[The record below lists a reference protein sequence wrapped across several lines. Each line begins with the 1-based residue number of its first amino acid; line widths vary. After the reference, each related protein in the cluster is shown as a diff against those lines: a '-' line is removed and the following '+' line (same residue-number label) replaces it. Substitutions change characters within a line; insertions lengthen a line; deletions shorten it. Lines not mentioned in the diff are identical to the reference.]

1 MIYKLKIIILLLA
14 IQTACQSQT
23 KKKMNVEDK
32 TYSSPLAKQLAF
44 KEDMLIPYK
53 VGDKFGYCDQDLNIV
68 IKPQWTFAYPFVN
81 GYARVMD
88 PLTPA
93 EGSTEIMAM
102 INRKG
107 EIVSKKP
114 YQWIGE
120 MMDHGH
126 CIVQLPGQWDG
137 VMDHEGKEV
146 IPSQYKYID
155 YFEDMEMYA
164 VSHNN
169 KYGLFDQD
177 GKQLLPFEFDEI
189 TKLSGQDVFGVIKE
203 GKHGYLD
210 KKLAWIVPP
219 KYDYNESLKLETGL
233 FYTNDLGKK
242 RVLNLKGEV
251 LFDATKYKSAKIATA
266 NSIRVGK
273 KVEGIKDTQFT
284 LFDIKSGE
292 QLQPFKFTYIEYFQY
307 GYAPAKIINKEG
319 QEKTGLINEKGEFVI
334 DPIYEYV
341 TINGDNLVFVEKDK
355 ENKMLVDFQGKILYK
370 TKHDVF
376 PFLQSDNKQ
385 VYREIDSASNY
396 GLIDKNGNT
405 LLPMIYQN
413 IRDIGF
419 EQGLMMVEK
428 DGEKYY
434 VDLRGREYR
443 APE

>member
-1 MIYKLKIIILLLA
+1 MMYKLKITILLLV

-32 TYSSPLAKQLAF
+32 TYSSPLAQQLAF

-88 PLTPA
+88 PLAPA

-102 INRKG
+102 INRKC

-126 CIVQLPGQWDG
+126 CIVQLPGQWEG
-137 VMDHEGKEV
+137 VIDQEGNEV
-146 IPSQYKYID
+146 IPSIYKGVYFSEGMKFYI
-155 YFEDMEMYA
+155 
-164 VSHNN
+164 VNVKN
-169 KYGLFDQD
+169 KYGVIDIKGNVLLPLEYEAIHELGTELALTVMKD
-177 GKQLLPFEFDEI
+177 GKQGYMNE
-189 TKLSGQDVFGVIKE
+189 KLE
-203 GKHGYLD
+203 
-210 KKLAWIVPP
+210 WIVPP
-219 KYDYNESLKLETGL
+219 KYDHMIAYNEKLIYAEIDKNKHYMLDYQGNVVFESDYPTYGYL
-233 FYTNDLGKK
+233 DISVSHGIYTIED
-242 RVLNLKGEV
+242 
-251 LFDATKYKSAKIATA
+251 F
-266 NSIRVGK
+266 
-273 KVEGIKDTQFT
+273 
-284 LFDIKSGE
+284 SGE
-292 QLQPFKFTYIEYFQY
+292 IRK
-307 GYAPAKIINKEG
+307 K
-319 QEKTGLINEKGEFVI
+319 
-334 DPIYEYV
+334 
-341 TINGDNLVFVEKDK
+341 
-355 ENKMLVDFQGKILYK
+355 
-370 TKHDVF
+370 
-376 PFLQSDNKQ
+376 
-385 VYREIDSASNY
+385 